1 MIRAQDIMTKEVIT
15 VKPETDIA
23 QAAGLLLQNH
33 INGIPV
39 VDQENKLVGILCQSD
54 LITQQKRFPMPT
66 IFTFLDGIFSFT
78 STKSL
83 EKEIQKIAATTV
95 ADAMTPDPVFVKPDT
110 PLDEIASLMVEKH
123 YHTIPVVEGTRLVG
137 VLGKEDVLKNLVDS
151 TPAT

>member
-1 MIRAQDIMTKEVIT
+1 MISARDIMTKDVIT
-15 VKPETDIA
+15 VSPETDIA
-23 QAAGLLLQNH
+23 QAAGTLLKNH
-33 INGIPV
+33 INGVPV

-54 LITQQKRFPMPT
+54 LITQQKRFPLPS

-110 PLDEIASLMVEKH
+110 PLEEIASLMVEKH
-123 YHTIPVVEGTRLVG
+123 YHTIPVVAGTRLVG
-137 VLGKEDVLKNLVDS
+137 VLGKEDVLKNLVGS

>member
-1 MIRAQDIMTKEVIT
+1 
-15 VKPETDIA
+15 
-23 QAAGLLLQNH
+23 
-33 INGIPV
+33 
-39 VDQENKLVGILCQSD
+39 
-54 LITQQKRFPMPT
+54 MPT

-137 VLGKEDVLKNLVDS
+137 VLGKEDVLKHLVDS
-151 TPAT
+151 TPAS